1 MERRAFGQTGM
12 EVSVLGF
19 GGSEIG
25 FMGADFADVEAL
37 LNAALDEGLNVIDTA
52 ECYMD
57 SEEKIGRAV
66 GHRRDE
72 FWLFSKVGHRFM
84 GGPELDDWS
93 VELMRA
99 SVENTLRKLRTDR
112 VDLLQ
117 LHSCGKEVL
126 EREETRR
133 FIEDVRAEGQARFIG
148 YSGDGQDA
156 VFALGM
162 GVFDALQTSVNIAD
176 QESVDLLLP
185 IAREQGIGVV
195 AKRPVANVAWLNWPE
210 APARPYA
217 RTYFDRLRE
226 LDYPFLQKS
235 EQAFETALRF
245 TLSQSVNTMIVGTTR
260 PGRWQANAKVVA
272 MGRLP
277 DADLEAIRT
286 RWSTVQKDDWVG
298 QT

>member
-66 GHRRDE
+66 GHRREE

-117 LHSCGKEVL
+117 LHSCDKEVL

-133 FIEDVRAEGQARFIG
+133 FIEDVRAKGQARFIG

-176 QESVDLLLP
+176 QESVDLL
-185 IAREQGIGVV
+185 
-195 AKRPVANVAWLNWPE
+195 
-210 APARPYA
+210 
-217 RTYFDRLRE
+217 
-226 LDYPFLQKS
+226 
-235 EQAFETALRF
+235 
-245 TLSQSVNTMIVGTTR
+245 
-260 PGRWQANAKVVA
+260 
-272 MGRLP
+272 
-277 DADLEAIRT
+277 
-286 RWSTVQKDDWVG
+286 
-298 QT
+298 